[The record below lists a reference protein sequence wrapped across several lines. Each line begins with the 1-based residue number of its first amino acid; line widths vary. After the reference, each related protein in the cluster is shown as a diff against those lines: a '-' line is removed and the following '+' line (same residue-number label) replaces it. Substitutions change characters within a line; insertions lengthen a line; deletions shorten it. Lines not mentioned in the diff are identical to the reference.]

1 MNLLP
6 TIDEIFSMV
15 SMLVMHVD
23 FKAKDVV
30 LVFFTL
36 VQAINETNL
45 VTKIKSVIIVDKG
58 INSPYPIII
67 SSLFIKTLLSHF
79 FLCM

>member
-30 LVFFTL
+30 VVFFTL

-67 SSLFIKTLLSHF
+67 SSLFIKTLLSYF
-79 FLCM
+79 SLCM